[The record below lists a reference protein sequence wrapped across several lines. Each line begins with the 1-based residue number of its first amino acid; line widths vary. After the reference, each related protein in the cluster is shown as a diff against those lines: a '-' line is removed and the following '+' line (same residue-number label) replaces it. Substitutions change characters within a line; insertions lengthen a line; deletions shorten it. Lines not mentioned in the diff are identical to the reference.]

1 MVITLFVGLFP
12 ETDPKLH
19 FLATSAFEFYF
30 CGRKKQIFYF
40 SDWSTIPFL
49 EDLGTNIDQEFH
61 GYPSRMLRSMDDVAT
76 FPQHS
81 FFAPGFIS
89 AFIKLEWWPHQ

>member
-30 CGRKKQIFYF
+30 HGRKNQIFYF
-40 SDWSTIPFL
+40 SDRSTIPFL
-49 EDLGTNIDQEFH
+49 EDPGTNIDQEFH
-61 GYPSRMLRSMDDVAT
+61 GYPSRKLRSMDDVAT

-81 FFAPGFIS
+81 FFAPGLIS
-89 AFIKLEWWPHQ
+89 TFIKLEWWPHK